1 MSVSSGR
8 KKFGSNVDSMYY
20 ENRLLEIDLTFRECD
35 EILEEASVNAGEKL
49 KRGITDYEIY
59 IDSFFH

>member
-1 MSVSSGR
+1 MNEEVKCVGQFWE

-49 KRGITDYEIY
+49 KRGITDYK
-59 IDSFFH
+59 ST